1 MGSKMLSRFKKGNG
15 LKVKMVALDAIR
27 TNVMIADPDLTI
39 IYMNP
44 SVIGLMREAEA
55 DLQKELPRF
64 SVATLIGSNIDVF
77 HKNPGH
83 QRKMLATLDKPHS
96 ATIQVGTRIF
106 DLLVTP
112 LFEGRTR
119 IGFAVEWADA
129 RERLLN
135 LDYAAQFTA
144 IGRSQA
150 VIEFTVDGTILN
162 ANENFLKCMGY
173 TLNEVK
179 GKHHSMFV
187 EPGYRNSREYAEFW
201 NRLKQGEYQ
210 AAQFKRIGK
219 HGKPVWIEGSYNPIF
234 DHTGK
239 ISKIVKFATD
249 VTDQVVLLGDLKTLI
264 DKNFGEMDE
273 AIEQSN
279 SEARSASRAA
289 DETST
294 NVQMVAA
301 SAEELAAS
309 IGEISQSMAKSRSA
323 TDRAFDQAVAVG
335 QNTEKLTRAAQSMS
349 GIVGLIQSIAG
360 QINLLALNA
369 TIEAARAG
377 DAGKGFA
384 VVASEVKNLAN
395 QAAKATEQ
403 ITSEIDGIQGT
414 SDEVAKAI
422 DGIRDVFSTVREYVT
437 TTAAAVEE
445 QSAVTQNMSC
455 SMQSA
460 SAAVST
466 VTTNIAG
473 ISSAVDRT
481 ADAIIRTKEAAKVLV
496 R

>member
-1 MGSKMLSRFKKGNG
+1 MLGAFKRNDA
-15 LKVKMVALDAIR
+15 LKVRMAALDALR

-39 IYMNP
+39 VHMNP

-77 HKNPGH
+77 HKNPAH
-83 QRKMLATLDKPHS
+83 QRGMLAKLDKQHN
-96 ATIQVGTRIF
+96 ATIRVGARVF

-112 LFEGRTR
+112 LFDAGRR
-119 IGFAVEWADA
+119 IGFAVEWSDA

-150 VIEFTVDGTILN
+150 VIEFTVDGVILN
-162 ANENFLKCMGY
+162 ANDNFLRAMGY
-173 TLNEVK
+173 TLDEVR
-179 GKHHSMFV
+179 GRHHGMFV
-187 EPGYRNSREYAEFW
+187 EAGYRNSREYTEFW
-201 NRLKQGEYQ
+201 ERLRRGEYQ
-210 AAQFKRIGK
+210 AAQFKRLGK
-219 HGKPVWIEGSYNPIF
+219 NGASVWIEGSYNPIF
-234 DHTGK
+234 DHDGK
-239 ISKIVKFATD
+239 ISKIVKFATN
-249 VTDQVVLLGDLKTLI
+249 VTDQVTLLTDLKTLI
-264 DKNFGEMDE
+264 DENFGEVDE
-273 AIEQSN
+273 AIGRSN
-279 SEARSASRAA
+279 SEARSAATAA
-289 DETST
+289 DETSG

-323 TDRAFDQAVAVG
+323 SDRAFDQAAAAG
-335 QNTEKLTRAAQSMS
+335 ESTGRLTAAAQAMN
-349 GIVGLIQSIAG
+349 GVVGLIQDIAG

-395 QAAKATEQ
+395 QAARATEQ
-403 ITSEIDGIQGT
+403 ISQEIEGIQAT
-414 SDEVAKAI
+414 SGEVVDALDAI
-422 DGIRDVFSTVREYVT
+422 RTAIGTVREYVT
-437 TTAAAVEE
+437 ITASAVEE
-445 QSAVTQNMSC
+445 QSSVTRSMSANM
-455 SMQSA
+455 QGASA
-460 SAAVST
+460 SVST
-466 VTTNIAG
+466 VSSSVG
-473 ISSAVDRT
+473 EISGAIEQAARAVT
-481 ADAIIRTKEAAKVLV
+481 KTKEAAQVLV